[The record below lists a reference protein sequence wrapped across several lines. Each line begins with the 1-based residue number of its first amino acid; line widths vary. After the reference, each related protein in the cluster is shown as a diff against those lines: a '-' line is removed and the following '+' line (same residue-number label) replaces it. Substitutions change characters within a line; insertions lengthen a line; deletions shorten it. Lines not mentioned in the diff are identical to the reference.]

1 MREPVVRTAGLLFA
15 LTYAAFIGWLFV
27 SRPQNMAQIT
37 GGLAATIGTYQID
50 ARQFEDGRRFFR
62 NDQFVEA
69 RAAFTRADPAVRD
82 ARTQFYIAYSFYRQG
97 WGRTYHDDQLFAQGL
112 EAVDRAIALAPGRR
126 LVIDDDPN
134 LVMHSGDEL
143 RAELDAGRRFEAND
157 LNPLRLLRTRK

>member
-1 MREPVVRTAGLLFA
+1 MRESVVRVLGVVSA

-27 SRPQNMAQIT
+27 SRPENMAQIT
-37 GGLAATIGTYQID
+37 GGLAATLGAYRVD
-50 ARQFEDGRRFFR
+50 SRHFEDGVQFFR

-69 RAAFTRADPAVRD
+69 RAAFARADPAVRD

-97 WGRTYHDDQLFAQGL
+97 WGRTYQDDQLYAQGL
-112 EAVDRAIALAPGRR
+112 QAVDRAIALAPGGR

-134 LVMHSGDEL
+134 LMMHSADEL
-143 RAELDAGRRFEAND
+143 RAELGAGRRFEASD

>member
-1 MREPVVRTAGLLFA
+1 MRESVVRALGLVSA
-15 LTYAAFIGWLFV
+15 LTYAALIGWLFV

-37 GGLAATIGTYQID
+37 GGLAATLGMYQAD
-50 ARQFEDGRRFFR
+50 ARQFDDGLRFFR

-97 WGRTYHDDQLFAQGL
+97 WGRTYHDDQLYAQGL
-112 EAVDRAIALAPGRR
+112 EAVDRAIALAPGGR

-134 LVMHSGDEL
+134 LLMHTADEL
-143 RAELDAGRRFEAND
+143 RAELDAGRRFNASD
-157 LNPLRLLRTRK
+157 LNPLRLFEARK